1 MKSKV
6 SYIERFVKRIIIS
19 ILMIRIKCSE
29 NRVHQQ
35 QVNKIQTHW
44 GSYSQRMQFFLE
56 ENLNFTQP
64 EVIKQVKKK
73 KKKVNR
79 FTRHQSLIDLQ
90 HLIPS
95 CVNLNDE
102 WAVTAKS
109 CLKNKSSQQSVSL
122 PTQVSTRLHFQFKT
136 QIIQCFCLIQYS
148 EKIVLT
154 SWWALENYQL

>member
-73 KKKVNR
+73 KKKKWIVSRGIKVWLISNISSHPVWIWTMNEQWQQNR
-79 FTRHQSLIDLQ
+79 VWKTKVHSSLSVCRHKSQRVYTFSLKLR
-90 HLIPS
+90 LS
-95 CVNLNDE
+95 
-102 WAVTAKS
+102 
-109 CLKNKSSQQSVSL
+109 SVS
-122 PTQVSTRLHFQFKT
+122 V
-136 QIIQCFCLIQYS
+136 
-148 EKIVLT
+148 
-154 SWWALENYQL
+154 